1 MRLTVHT
8 DYALRLLMF
17 LGAHREELVTIQE
30 VSDAYGISKNHLM
43 KVAHQLGLLGYIE
56 TVRGRGGGLRLA
68 VDPEDIPLDELVRE
82 TEEDFALVECLDSTR
97 NQCAISKACLLQ
109 GIVSEATEAFLETF
123 SKYTLADLLVNT
135 PRLRQLVPY

>member
-68 VDPEDIPLDELVRE
+68 VEPEDISLEEVVRE
-82 TEEDFALVECLDSTR
+82 TEEDFALVECLDSAR

-109 GIVSEATEAFLETF
+109 GIVSEATE
-123 SKYTLADLLVNT
+123 SVS
-135 PRLRQLVPY
+135 